1 MEPIDYE
8 SRVKELEK
16 TVRILTKKLERSET
30 DRKQLEEGG
39 ELKES
44 LLKCVIRELE
54 DSQSTLEKRSNE
66 LETTLKNLQA
76 LQAKLVESEKMSA
89 LGVMVA
95 GIAHEINNPV
105 SFIYGNLVHANNYFQ
120 DLLELLELY
129 QQYYPQPNLEIQK
142 KIKTIELEFI
152 LKDIDK
158 LFQSMNMGAERI
170 SDIIKSLRN
179 FSRLDEAKYKNVD
192 IHEGIES
199 TLVILNHRCK
209 PTANLPKGIQII
221 RDYGELPLIDCY
233 PGQLNQVF
241 MNIIANAI
249 DALEENIHQNITS
262 EQKYE
267 FSPFISIRTQIAN
280 EDWAVICITDNGEG
294 IDETVHSRLFD
305 PFFTTKEIGKG
316 TGLGLAISY
325 KIIVELHGGKID
337 CYSTPELGTE
347 FVIQIPIRQS
357 E

>member
-1 MEPIDYE
+1 MKPINYDN
-8 SRVKELEK
+8 RIKDLEK

-30 DRKQLEEGG
+30 DRKQLEKSG

-44 LLKCVIRELE
+44 ILKVAIKDLE
-54 DSQSTLEKRSNE
+54 ESQSSLQKRSNE
-66 LETTLKNLQA
+66 LEITLNNLQS

-120 DLLELLELY
+120 DILELVQLY
-129 QQYYPQPNLEIQK
+129 QKYYPQPVLEIEK

-152 LKDIDK
+152 IEDIEQ
-158 LFQSMNMGAERI
+158 LFKSMNMGAERI

-199 TLVILNHRCK
+199 TLVILNNRCQ

-221 RDYGELPLIDCY
+221 KDYGELPLIECY

-249 DALEENIHQNITS
+249 DALEENANQNMTS
-262 EQKYE
+262 EQQYK
-267 FSPFISIRTQIAN
+267 FSPFISISTQMAN
-280 EDWAVICITDNGEG
+280 KNWAVIRITDNGKG
-294 IDETVHSRLFD
+294 IDKAVHSKLFD

-325 KIIVELHGGKID
+325 KIIIELHGGTLD
-337 CYSTPELGTE
+337 CYSTPELGAE
-347 FVIQIPIRQS
+347 FVIQLPIQQS
-357 E
+357 